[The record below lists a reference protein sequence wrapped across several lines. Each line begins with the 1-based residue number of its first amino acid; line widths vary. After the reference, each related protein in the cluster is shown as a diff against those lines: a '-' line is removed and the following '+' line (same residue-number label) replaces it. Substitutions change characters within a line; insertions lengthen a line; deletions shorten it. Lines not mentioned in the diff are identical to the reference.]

1 MINPIK
7 VNGYKDITTVDE
19 IKEVIEKFEAIKCRA
34 EHILREV
41 DDIED
46 INIIKENHMY
56 HETAY
61 ELGCDCSFYGTYIA
75 SGHSCHAS
83 EDIKAEWLLMD
94 KDNAE
99 AAYCAFRK
107 EKEALD
113 EAKREAKKKEKL
125 AQEEAA
131 ERAEYERLKAKF
143 ENT

>member
-1 MINPIK
+1 MIIPIK
-7 VNGYKDITTVDE
+7 VDGYKDITTVDE

-34 EHILREV
+34 EYILQEV
-41 DDIED
+41 DDIESID
-46 INIIKENHMY
+46 IIKENHMY

-61 ELGCDCSFYGTYIA
+61 ELGCDCSFYGTLTNDGSY
-75 SGHSCHAS
+75 HAS

-94 KDNAE
+94 KDSAD

-113 EAKREAKKKEKL
+113 KAKRETKKNERL
-125 AQEEAA
+125 AQKEAE
-131 ERAEYERLKAKF
+131 ERAEYERLKKKF